1 MGSSTSKHHF
11 DAKFIS
17 ETLINDIGCD
27 NKGTILCKDEGLPCL
42 NGGVCALYISNID
55 DKCIKRCRCTEDYI
69 GDYCQFYAGFY
80 SATIGL
86 VVGLFVTLLIIL
98 FAVILIW
105 YCCAR
110 KKRREK
116 ENYQAERL
124 PPRTCLSNRMNRN
137 NLVYG
142 SNRAMMN
149 SNNNNDNNNLTNEIN
164 VNTVTPYAS
173 FVNLA
178 APGQTQGYST
188 SQSFSMYE
196 NVDWAEELNSSKYDL
211 NDPTSIHSY
220 ETQGQIHLFEI
231 GNSTETYLNRNT
243 IDDKETSYSEY
254 GLLTERSVTTQPVS
268 PDQREMIA

>member
-1 MGSSTSKHHF
+1 MGSSTSKHILN
-11 DAKFIS
+11 AKLFS
-17 ETLINDIGCD
+17 ETFLADIGCD
-27 NKGTILCKDEGLPCL
+27 DKGTVLCKDEGLPCL
-42 NGGVCALYISNID
+42 NGGVCALYVSEID
-55 DKCIKRCRCTEDYI
+55 DKCIKRCKCTDDYI

-124 PPRTCLSNRMNRN
+124 PPRTCLSNRINRN
-137 NLVYG
+137 NMVCE

-149 SNNNNDNNNLTNEIN
+149 RNNNDSNNPNDEID
-164 VNTVTPYAS
+164 VNNVTPYAS

-178 APGQTQGYST
+178 PGQGTQNILN
-188 SQSFSMYE
+188 E
-196 NVDWAEELNSSKYDL
+196 NTRILYFAIV
-211 NDPTSIHSY
+211 
-220 ETQGQIHLFEI
+220 
-231 GNSTETYLNRNT
+231 
-243 IDDKETSYSEY
+243 
-254 GLLTERSVTTQPVS
+254 
-268 PDQREMIA
+268 

>member
-1 MGSSTSKHHF
+1 MGSSTSKHPF
-11 DAKFIS
+11 NAKFFS
-17 ETLINDIGCD
+17 ETFLADIGCD
-27 NKGTILCKDEGLPCL
+27 DKGTVLCKDESLPCL
-42 NGGVCALYISNID
+42 NGGVCALYISEID
-55 DKCIKRCRCTEDYI
+55 DKCIKRCKCTDDYI

-124 PPRTCLSNRMNRN
+124 PPRTCLSNRINRNNMVCESSRAMMNRN
-137 NLVYG
+137 N
-142 SNRAMMN
+142 ND
-149 SNNNNDNNNLTNEIN
+149 SNNPNNETDVNN
-164 VNTVTPYAS
+164 VTPYAS

-178 APGQTQGYST
+178 PGQTRGYST
-188 SQSFSMYE
+188 SQSFSVYE
-196 NVDWAEELNSSKYDL
+196 NVGWGEEFDSSKYDL
-211 NDPTSIHSY
+211 NDPMSTYTY
-220 ETQGQIHLFEI
+220 ETQGQVHLVEI
-231 GNSTETYLNRNT
+231 DNSTETYLNRNT

-254 GLLTERSVTTQPVS
+254 GLLTERSVTAQPVL
-268 PDQREMIA
+268 PNQREMIA